1 MTKRS
6 RGMVEPKA
14 RVLMEQGFLQEG
26 ARTVV
31 WKCLRGTRRPLQTL
45 GYAVEQILLGKA
57 L

>member
-1 MTKRS
+1 
-6 RGMVEPKA
+6 MVEPKA

-31 WKCLRGTRRPLQTL
+31 WKCLCGTRRPLQTL